1 MPKRVIA
8 KEPLFNFLDIH
19 VSEIEKHPTAL
30 EDMLYN
36 RSFEGMIIR
45 EVLPKDVVEQ
55 VVSRLEENEG
65 GMSAI
70 LDSKFAE
77 AVKGAYT
84 LGENI
89 VFCDPSLQQYFD
101 YAAVFRQKCHTLFEG
116 TLDLE
121 ERMESVLGFV
131 SGGKKVQIPTGPQ
144 QGQTY
149 IPATIRKVPTDH
161 EFPIH
166 VGNDFLNSPQSD
178 HLRSLVD
185 ITDQLSYFI
194 PLVLPEAGGELVI
207 YGLEWDGEPL
217 NFDDTNSDSG
227 YGSRLYQRSHPRF
240 DEQYGSMTF
249 KPGVGDMMLFDG
261 GRFYHCI
268 APTVGDRTR
277 ITIGGF
283 LSFSKEHDAIYYWS

>member
-19 VSEIEKHPTAL
+19 VSEIEKYPNAL
-30 EDMLYN
+30 QDMLYN

-45 EVLPKDVVEQ
+45 DVLPEDVVEQ
-55 VVSRLEENEG
+55 VVSRLKNEQVD
-65 GMSAI
+65 MSEI

-77 AVKGAYT
+77 ASNGAYT

-89 VFCDPSLQQYFD
+89 VFADSTLQQYFD
-101 YAAVFRQKCHTLFEG
+101 YAAIFRQKCRTLFEG
-116 TLDLE
+116 MLDFEAL
-121 ERMESVLGFV
+121 MEFMLGYLCGGLKIKIP
-131 SGGKKVQIPTGPQ
+131 SGP

-149 IPATIRKVPTDH
+149 IPATIRKVPTNH

-166 VGNDFLNSPQSD
+166 VGNDFLNSPQSE

-185 ITDQLSYFI
+185 VTDQLSFFI

-207 YGLEWDGEPL
+207 YGLEWDGEEL
-217 NFDDTNSDSG
+217 SFENSSSNP
-227 YGSRLYQRSHPRF
+227 YGSRLYPQAHQVF
-240 DEQYGSMTF
+240 HGEYGSMTF
-249 KPGVGDMMLFDG
+249 EPNIGDMMLFDG

-268 APTVGDRTR
+268 VPTVGDRTR

-283 LSFSKEHDAIYYWS
+283 LSFSKNHDAIYYWS